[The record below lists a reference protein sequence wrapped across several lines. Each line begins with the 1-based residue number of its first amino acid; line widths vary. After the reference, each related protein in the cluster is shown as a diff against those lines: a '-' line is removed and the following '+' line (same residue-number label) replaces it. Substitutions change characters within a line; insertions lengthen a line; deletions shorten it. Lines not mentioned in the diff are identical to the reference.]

1 MEKCYN
7 FNKIEFNN
15 SLLNNFVDVTY
26 IIHLEGNGRL
36 SNIIDQLTIFQ
47 PTNIIYIL
55 FNKGYKKCNKIP
67 HISTPPYDLVDAFL
81 QCFKHADENNYNN
94 ILILEDDFIFSE
106 KIKDEE
112 HILNIKNFTNKQNN
126 KNFIYLLGC
135 LPFLRLPVFYDT
147 NHSHL
152 IGSGGTH
159 AIIYSK
165 QFREN
170 ILKTNTDKITDWDI
184 FLTTFKKIK
193 YCYYLPLCYQLF
205 TETENSKYWGGANI
219 IRKIFNKIKLKIF
232 RLLNLHIYVEPGY
245 SIFYFLSNINI
256 FILVLIIYLIN
267 KNKLFL

>member
-1 MEKCYN
+1 MEKCYY
-7 FNKIEFNN
+7 FDKIEFNN
-15 SLLNNFVDVTY
+15 GLLNNSVDVTY

-170 ILKTNTDKITDWDI
+170 ILKTNTDKIIDWDN
-184 FLTTFKKIK
+184 FLNTFIKNK

-205 TETENSKYWGGANI
+205 PETENSKYWGGQNVI
-219 IRKIFNKIKLKIF
+219 IIFTSKIVFSIYQLFKLNK
-232 RLLNLHIYVEPGY
+232 YVEPGY
-245 SIFYFLSNINI
+245 SIFYFLSKINI
-256 FILVLIIYLIN
+256 FILILIIYLIY

>member
-1 MEKCYN
+1 MEKCY
-7 FNKIEFNN
+7 FFDKIEFNN

-36 SNIIDQLTIFQ
+36 SNIINQLTIFQ

-55 FNKGYKKCNKIP
+55 FNKGYKKCSKKP
-67 HISTPPYDLVDAFL
+67 HITIPPYDLVDAFL

-135 LPFLRLPVFYDT
+135 LPVLRLPVFYDT

-170 ILKTNTDKITDWDI
+170 ILKTNTDKINDWDN
-184 FLTTFKKIK
+184 FLNTFTKIK
-193 YCYYLPLCYQLF
+193 YCYYLPLCYQLY
-205 TETENSKYWGGANI
+205 TYTENSQYSGGKNI
-219 IRKIFNKIKLKIF
+219 IKRLLNKIKLKIY
-232 RLLNLHIYVEPGY
+232 RLLKLNICVEPGY
-245 SIFYFLSNINI
+245 SIFYFLSKINMLI
-256 FILVLIIYLIN
+256 SLLIIYLIFI
-267 KNKLFL
+267 K